1 LLTALNLTNLKVYM
15 TTVEKQILLRD
26 KILAGLDKVYDRLL
40 EFKKQK
46 NTDLVVIK
54 DNKIVKIKP

>member
-1 LLTALNLTNLKVYM
+1 M
-15 TTVEKQILLRD
+15 TTVERQLELRD
-26 KILAGLDKVYDRLL
+26 KILAGLEQAYEKLL

-54 DNKIVKIKP
+54 DNKIVKIRP